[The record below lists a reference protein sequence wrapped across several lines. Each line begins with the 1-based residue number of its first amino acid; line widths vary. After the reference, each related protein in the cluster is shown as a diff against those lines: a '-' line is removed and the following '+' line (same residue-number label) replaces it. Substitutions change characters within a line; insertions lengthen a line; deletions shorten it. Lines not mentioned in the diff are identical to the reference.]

1 MKLYIFL
8 FIFLFSGIDSV
19 FSQRILIVDKAG
31 RPTKRIKYN
40 SGEYI
45 VVKIKNDK
53 TKYKGFL
60 EVVSDT
66 SFFVSNNLIMLDSLH
81 AIIKYNKAPKAIS
94 TQAFI
99 VGGIITI
106 ASAINNGVTKGAV
119 FPGDDSYIV
128 PAAFMGLGVLFLP
141 FWRKTYKINNRNRV
155 VKILDM
161 TPVAP
166 IIESP

>member
-8 FIFLFSGIDSV
+8 FIFLFSGIGSV
-19 FSQRILIVDKAG
+19 FSQRILVVDKA
-31 RPTKRIKYN
+31 RNPSKRIKYH
-40 SGEYI
+40 SGDYI

-53 TKYKGFL
+53 TKYKGFI

-81 AIIKYNKAPKAIS
+81 SIIKYNKAPKAIS
-94 TQAFI
+94 LQAFV

-119 FPGDDSYIV
+119 FPGDNSYIV
-128 PAAFMGLGVLFLP
+128 PAAFLGLGVIFLP
-141 FWRKTYKINNRNRV
+141 FWRKTIKINNRTRF

-161 TPVAP
+161 TPMYP
-166 IIESP
+166 IQESP